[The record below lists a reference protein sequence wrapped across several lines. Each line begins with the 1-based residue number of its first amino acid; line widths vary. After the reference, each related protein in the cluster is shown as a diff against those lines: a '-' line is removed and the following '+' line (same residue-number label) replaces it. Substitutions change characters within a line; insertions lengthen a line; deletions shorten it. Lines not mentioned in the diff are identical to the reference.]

1 MKRFYGIFLCIL
13 PLAAADVIKEGLY
26 KSLGFGLG
34 YYYYGEWDQVG
45 APFMHTDE
53 ALFGIVG
60 NLGYAKNGIKVEVS
74 ADASF
79 VIGLYTGSVL
89 DSSNPDLKGKPLK
102 QPTSATIYH
111 GEFKAGYDLLSHFFG
126 ASNATLYAQAGV
138 GYRFYRDGFLSMVR
152 HQGYLYVPLE
162 IEGEVRLGRK
172 LGLEYLL
179 GYNYLVFGD
188 HKSLASQWHFSE
200 DLIVKQDSGFGL
212 KSFVGLSFKTK
223 SENIN
228 TIRLVYEFWSIAAS
242 PSSAFA
248 TSSVTGSSGY
258 LYEPRNKTHTIT
270 LQYLY
275 SF

>member
-102 QPTSATIYH
+102 QPTSATIYQCH
-111 GEFKAGYDLLSHFFG
+111 ALCTGGS
-126 ASNATLYAQAGV
+126 GV
-138 GYRFYRDGFLSMVR
+138 
-152 HQGYLYVPLE
+152 
-162 IEGEVRLGRK
+162 
-172 LGLEYLL
+172 
-179 GYNYLVFGD
+179 
-188 HKSLASQWHFSE
+188 
-200 DLIVKQDSGFGL
+200 
-212 KSFVGLSFKTK
+212 
-223 SENIN
+223 
-228 TIRLVYEFWSIAAS
+228 
-242 PSSAFA
+242 
-248 TSSVTGSSGY
+248 
-258 LYEPRNKTHTIT
+258 
-270 LQYLY
+270 
-275 SF
+275 

>member
-1 MKRFYGIFLCIL
+1 MKKFLCGFLCVL
-13 PLAAADVIKEGLY
+13 PLMAADVIKEGFY

-34 YYYYGEWDQVG
+34 YYYYGEWDQAG

-60 NLGYAKNGIKVEVS
+60 NVGYTKNGFKAEVL
-74 ADASF
+74 ADANF
-79 VIGLYTGSVL
+79 VVGLYTGGVL
-89 DSSNPDLKGKPLK
+89 DSSDPDLIGKPLK

-111 GEFKAGYDLLSHFFG
+111 GELKAGYNLLEFLNV
-126 ASNATLYAQAGV
+126 SNATLYAQAGV

-152 HQGYLYVPLE
+152 HQGYLYVPFE
-162 IEGEVRLGRK
+162 IEGEVRLK
-172 LGLEYLL
+172 QNLGLQYML